1 MTAALETRFS
11 STQNEFTPQ
20 TKNVDDAP
28 AGKSFLAQR
37 LAAASYL
44 GGDKTRSSFFGPTK
58 KHVFIGGKESR
69 KIANVIASGQASNVA
84 QANQKLAAD
93 KLMAVLG
100 SGDDRI
106 DFYDLIHGRLEP
118 ETLKERIKV
127 DLAELDEEERNKV
140 YIRSYVAPN
149 ATELPLNERT
159 HADVIKFL
167 PLEWQPFLEKMSD
180 ARREEREQAILRK
193 VGWDG
198 LSILCLRADA
208 LAERAKKKAAA
219 YSFKFPAHDDAGNPI
234 NQEPEHRK
242 GRCEKRTRRK
252 LKKKQMRALLYVEA
266 AIGAVGGPNVDGRPL
281 YVSDYLAILH
291 SEHLERTEEV
301 LKGLRLIQ
309 KRDPKIQIPMA
320 ELNEKAKIADVTKRR
335 LLIDVHL
342 KRWEMLKWHV
352 CWITITLPGQYV
364 CHSTNEEKRATEWDT
379 DLGPMEGL
387 DGMQED
393 YHRAMSILRERG
405 VRPCGWWNAQPQQSG
420 TIHRHIVFACQT
432 QDDAREVCEVFRSK
446 FSTRLESDGGQD
458 RGCAAYVIGDD
469 DENFALPEGR
479 NGQAQTA
486 ESVARYT
493 ARYSTKL
500 ETKKPAQENAED
512 GLQMPSDLG
521 RAAAWKWSR
530 RIRGHNWVGMDA
542 GRAPMELWDT
552 AWRNALRSFD
562 NPDDDRTA
570 VGLQCMR
577 KAQQH
582 TELLMEYRKELE
594 DLTGEEEKDEV
605 NALIAEQSDCIAFE
619 SWHAAIALGIWP
631 DADLHEAERL
641 WLADAI
647 AERKAEREA
656 EKGQF
661 YHDGNAYALP
671 PVPLRECRETAYGET
686 RKTVTGIVCAV
697 ERFTIPQKPTMMEIY
712 RAAEVIGLTDEF
724 EAEYAARLVKRKS
737 KGSIVLARRV
747 FFALAKQA
755 RFGFCKTHDS
765 QLIGYDRSG
774 EILLK
779 TEEDWVIVD
788 KATAEKMV
796 VEFEEANASNQLR
809 KTKGTVGLW
818 LSPTDPRICKN
829 FIFDKPLAALPPADP
844 PPV

>member
-1 MTAALETRFS
+1 MIAALRTPVF
-11 STQNEFTPQ
+11 STQNSLPQ
-20 TKNVDDAP
+20 KAKFVDEARQ
-28 AGKSFLAQR
+28 GKSFLAQR
-37 LAAASYL
+37 LAAAPLL
-44 GGDKTRSSFFGPTK
+44 GRGFFRK
-58 KHVFIGGKESR
+58 EFEGGFKDGGS
-69 KIANVIASGQASNVA
+69 VGGIASNAYAEWERKRDAEWGCLNPEDRLRDD
-84 QANQKLAAD
+84 LAA
-93 KLMAVLG
+93 
-100 SGDDRI
+100 
-106 DFYDLIHGRLEP
+106 
-118 ETLKERIKV
+118 
-127 DLAELDEEERNKV
+127 LDEEERGKI

-159 HADVIKFL
+159 HKDVIKFL
-167 PLEWQPFLEKMSD
+167 PIEWQPFLEKMSD

-219 YSFKFPAHDDAGNPI
+219 YAFKFPAHDDAGNPI
-234 NQEPEHRK
+234 NEEPEHRK

-252 LKKKQMRALLYVEA
+252 LKKKQMQALLYVEA

-281 YVSDYLAILH
+281 YVSDYLAILYG
-291 SEHLERTEEV
+291 EHQERTEEV

-364 CHSTNEEKRATEWDT
+364 CHSTNEANRATDWDT

-387 DGMQED
+387 DAMQED
-393 YHRAMSILRERG
+393 YHRAMSILRERKI
-405 VRPCGWWNAQPQQSG
+405 RPCGWWNAQPQGSG
-420 TIHRHIVFACQT
+420 VGHRHIVFACQT
-432 QDDAREVCEVFRSK
+432 QEDARTVCNVFRSK

-458 RGCAAYVIGDD
+458 RGCAAYVIGDED
-469 DENFALPEGR
+469 KRFAPPKSKS
-479 NGQAQTA
+479 GQVETA
-486 ESVARYT
+486 ASIARYA
-493 ARYSTKL
+493 ARYSTRY
-500 ETKKPAQENAED
+500 ETKKPATENDDETA
-512 GLQMPSDLG
+512 LQMPSEHS
-521 RAAAWKWSR
+521 RASAWKWSR
-530 RIRGHNWVGMDA
+530 RVRGHNWVGMDA
-542 GRAPMELWDT
+542 GRAPMEIWDT

-582 TELLMEYRKELE
+582 TALLMEYREELKG
-594 DLTGEEEKDEV
+594 LTSEEEKDEV
-605 NALIAEQSDCIAFE
+605 KALIAEQSDCIAFE
-619 SWHAAIALGIWP
+619 SWHAAISLGIWP

-656 EKGQF
+656 EQGQF
-661 YHDGNAYALP
+661 YDKGNAYALP

-697 ERFTIPQKPTMMEIY
+697 ERFTIPQKPTMTEIY
-712 RAAEVIGLTDEF
+712 RAADIIGLTDEF
-724 EAEYAARLVKRKS
+724 ESEYAARLEKRNS
-737 KGSIVLARRV
+737 KGSIIVAGRV
-747 FFALAKQA
+747 FFAVAKQA
-755 RFGFCKTHDS
+755 RFGFCKTHDGR
-765 QLIGYDRSG
+765 LIGYDRSG
-774 EILLK
+774 EIFLK
-779 TEEDWVIVD
+779 TEEEWIIVD

-796 VEFEEANASNQLR
+796 VEFDEANASNQLR
-809 KTKGTVGLW
+809 KTKKTFGLW
-818 LSPTDPRICKN
+818 DSPTDPRITA
-829 FIFDKPLAALPPADP
+829 DAVSLGAVPPIDP

>member
-1 MTAALETRFS
+1 MTRPLETPVF
-11 STQNEFTPQ
+11 STQNSLPQ
-20 TKNVDDAP
+20 EAKFVDEAP

-37 LAAASYL
+37 LAAAPLL
-44 GGDKTRSSFFGPTK
+44 GRGFFRK
-58 KHVFIGGKESR
+58 EFEGGFNAGGSVGG
-69 KIANVIASGQASNVA
+69 IADRTYEEWEKRRDAEWGCVDPEDR
-84 QANQKLAAD
+84 LR
-93 KLMAVLG
+93 
-100 SGDDRI
+100 DD
-106 DFYDLIHGRLEP
+106 LS
-118 ETLKERIKV
+118 
-127 DLAELDEEERNKV
+127 ALDEEERNKV

-149 ATELPLNERT
+149 ATELPLSERT
-159 HADVIKFL
+159 HKDVIKFL

-198 LSILCLRADA
+198 LNILCLRADA

-219 YSFKFPAHDDAGNPI
+219 YSFKFPAHDDDGNLI

-252 LKKKQMRALLYVEA
+252 LKKLQMRALLYVEA

-291 SEHLERTEEV
+291 GEHLERTEEV

-364 CHSTNEEKRATEWDT
+364 CHSTNEANRATDWDT

-387 DGMQED
+387 DAMQED

-570 VGLQCMR
+570 VGLQCIR

-582 TELLMEYRKELE
+582 TELLMEYRNELKGLTDEDEKEE
-594 DLTGEEEKDEV
+594 Q

-647 AERKAEREA
+647 AERKAERQA
-656 EKGQF
+656 EKGRIF
-661 YHDGNAYALP
+661 YEGNAYALP

-724 EAEYAARLVKRKS
+724 EAEYAARLEKRKS

-779 TEEDWVIVD
+779 TEEEWVIVD

-796 VEFEEANASNQLR
+796 VEFDEANASNQLR
-809 KTKGTVGLW
+809 KTKKTVGLS
-818 LSPTDPRICKN
+818 LSPTDPRRWGLTPHLLGGLVLSTKFLSEKREI
-829 FIFDKPLAALPPADP
+829 PPKS
-844 PPV
+844 

>member
-1 MTAALETRFS
+1 MTRPLETRFS
-11 STQNEFTPQ
+11 STQNSLPHKAKF
-20 TKNVDDAP
+20 VDEAP

-37 LAAASYL
+37 LAAAPLL
-44 GGDKTRSSFFGPTK
+44 GRGFFRKEFESEFESGGS
-58 KHVFIGGKESR
+58 VGGK
-69 KIANVIASGQASNVA
+69 
-84 QANQKLAAD
+84 
-93 KLMAVLG
+93 
-100 SGDDRI
+100 I
-106 DFYDLIHGRLEP
+106 DFYDLVDGKLEP
-118 ETLKERIKV
+118 ETPEERLRADI
-127 DLAELDEEERNKV
+127 AALDEEERDKV

-149 ATELPLNERT
+149 ATELPLSERT
-159 HADVIKFL
+159 HKDVIKFL

-180 ARREEREQAILRK
+180 ARREEREQAILGK

-198 LSILCLRADA
+198 LNILCLRADA

-219 YSFKFPAHDDAGNPI
+219 YAFKFPAHDDDGNLI

-252 LKKKQMRALLYVEA
+252 LKKMQMRALLYVEA

-291 SEHLERTEEV
+291 GEHLEQTEEA
-301 LKGLRLIQ
+301 LKNLRLVQ

-320 ELNEKAKIADVTKRR
+320 ELNEKAKIADTAKRR

-342 KRWEMLKWHV
+342 KRWEMLKWWV

-364 CHSTNEEKRATEWDT
+364 CHSTNEANRATDWDT

-387 DGMQED
+387 GAMQED

-420 TIHRHIVFACQT
+420 VGHRHIVFACQT

-446 FSTRLESDGGQD
+446 FSTRLESDGEQD
-458 RGCAAYVIGDD
+458 RGCAAYVIGDED
-469 DENFALPEGR
+469 KRFAPPTSKS
-479 NGQAQTA
+479 GQVETA
-486 ESVARYT
+486 ASVARYA
-493 ARYSTKL
+493 ARYSTRY
-500 ETKKPAQENAED
+500 ETKKPKNEGGKEAEEHAME
-512 GLQMPSDLG
+512 MPSELS
-521 RAAAWKWSR
+521 RAGAWKWSR

-542 GRAPMELWDT
+542 GRAPMEIWDT
-552 AWRNALRSFD
+552 AWRNALRSFN

-577 KAQQH
+577 KAQRH
-582 TELLMEYRKELE
+582 TEMLMEYRRELE

-605 NALIAEQSDCIAFE
+605 KALIAEQSDCIAFE

-641 WLADAI
+641 WLADTI
-647 AERKAEREA
+647 AERKAERET

-686 RKTVTGIVCAV
+686 RKTVTGMVCVV
-697 ERFTIPQKPTMMEIY
+697 ERFTIPQKPTMMQIYCATEI
-712 RAAEVIGLTDEF
+712 IGLTDEF
-724 EAEYAARLVKRKS
+724 ESEYAARLEKRNS
-737 KGSIVLARRV
+737 KGSIVVARRV

-755 RFGFCKTHDS
+755 RFGFCKTHDGR
-765 QLIGYDRSG
+765 LIGYDRSG

-779 TEEDWVIVD
+779 TEEEWLIVD

-796 VEFEEANASNQLR
+796 AEFDEANASNQLEN
-809 KTKGTVGLW
+809 TKKTVGLW
-818 LSPTDPRICKN
+818 VSPTAPSLEPSARC
-829 FIFDKPLAALPPADP
+829 LGALPPADP